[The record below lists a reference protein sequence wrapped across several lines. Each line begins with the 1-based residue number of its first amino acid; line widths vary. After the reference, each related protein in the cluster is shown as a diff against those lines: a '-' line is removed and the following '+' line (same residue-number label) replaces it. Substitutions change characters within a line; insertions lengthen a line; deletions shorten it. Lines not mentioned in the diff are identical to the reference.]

1 MAEESEM
8 EAMVASIKL
17 RVTHEDVYEEWENQ
31 TRKDAFVSCPY
42 PGYSIFYIILL
53 DFCAS

>member
-1 MAEESEM
+1 
-8 EAMVASIKL
+8 MVASIKL

-31 TRKDAFVSCPY
+31 TRKDAFVSRPY
-42 PGYSIFYIILL
+42 LGHSIFYNISL